1 MEGAVSFVSYAD
13 APTVRLRPTRG
24 WVGLN
29 VRELVRFRH
38 LLVAF
43 AERDVKLRYRQTL
56 IGVAWVVLQPLLA
69 AGIFSIV
76 FGVIAG
82 MKTSD
87 GGSYFIFSFA
97 GLLAWNIFGNT
108 LSKSAMSMVG
118 NTHLVT
124 KVYFP
129 RLILPM
135 STAASTAIDFAVPA
149 SVLILIRL
157 ATGHVPGWEILL
169 TPIWAIAA
177 LLLALGLGL
186 IAAALTIDYRDVQYI
201 LPLVTPF
208 LLYASPVAYD
218 VSHVPARF
226 QSLYYLLNP
235 MASIIEA
242 FRWSVIGAPAPS
254 WGYLAYAGLCSAL
267 VFLAGAAIFRRTE
280 RRVADVI

>member
-1 MEGAVSFVSYAD
+1 MNDTDTLFV
-13 APTVRLRPTRG
+13 TRRLRPTCG
-24 WVGLN
+24 WVSLD

-38 LLVAF
+38 LLAAF
-43 AERDVKLRYRQTL
+43 AERDVKLRYKQTL

-82 MKTSD
+82 MRTSS
-87 GGSYFIFSFA
+87 GGSYFLFSFA
-97 GLLAWNIFGNT
+97 GLLSWNIFGST
-108 LSKSAMSMVG
+108 LTKSALSMVG

-129 RLILPM
+129 RLILPL
-135 STAASTAIDFAVPA
+135 STAASSLIDFAVPA
-149 SVLILIRL
+149 LVLL
-157 ATGHVPGWEILL
+157 AMLVVSGHAPGWPVLL
-169 TPIWAIAA
+169 TPVWAALA

-186 IAAALTIDYRDVQYI
+186 IAASLTIDYRDVQYV

-218 VSHVPARF
+218 VSHVPAQYR
-226 QSLYYLLNP
+226 SLYYALNP
-235 MASIIEA
+235 LASVIEG
-242 FRWSVIGAPAPS
+242 FRWSVLGTPAPQAS
-254 WGYLAYAGLCSAL
+254 YLAYSAAMCAVL
-267 VFLAGAAIFRRTE
+267 FVFGAAVFRRTE

>member
-1 MEGAVSFVSYAD
+1 MNHTDTSV
-13 APTVRLRPTRG
+13 VRLRPTRG

-29 VRELVRFRH
+29 IGELLRFRH
-38 LLVAF
+38 LLAAF
-43 AERDVKLRYRQTL
+43 AVRDVKLRYKQTL

-82 MKTSD
+82 MKASGD
-87 GGSYFIFSFA
+87 SSYFVFTFA

-108 LSKSAMSMVG
+108 LTKSAMSMVG

-135 STAASTAIDFAVPA
+135 STAASTVIDFVVPA
-149 SVLILIRL
+149 AMLVAVQL
-157 ATGHVPGWEILL
+157 ATRHVPGWEILL
-169 TPIWAIAA
+169 TPIWACIA

-186 IAAALTIDYRDVQYI
+186 IAAALTIDYRDVQYV

-218 VSHVPARF
+218 VSQVPARF
-226 QSLYYLLNP
+226 QSAYYLLNP
-235 MASIIEA
+235 MASVIEA
-242 FRWSVIGAPAPS
+242 FRWSVIGSQAPQ
-254 WGYLAYAGLCSAL
+254 WTYLGYAAACSI
-267 VFLAGAAIFRRTE
+267 VIFLFGAAVFRRTE